1 MNKKIVIREIDKF
14 ASVTSKN
21 KIISE
26 YAIYYI
32 IDGINVE
39 AHLEIGD
46 TAKKLRVNQILLN
59 HFISDNTQFN
69 EIDFPIEELSYN
81 EVHNIK

>member
-1 MNKKIVIREIDKF
+1 MNKKIVIREIDRF
-14 ASVTSKN
+14 ASVTSKD

-32 IDGINVE
+32 VDNINVE
-39 AHLEIGD
+39 AYVEIGAV
-46 TAKKLRVNQILLN
+46 AKKIRVNQILLN